1 MQGQIENEK
10 KTAGK
15 TAQKL
20 FENKKLLKNVDQL
33 ATKSFV
39 PTKKVVSD
47 GPTLGANLGF
57 LKGFGETIKMFPTL
71 TGGVALNTI
80 LGVDPTSAV
89 DRASIAAETAFA
101 PQLVKQ
107 AAKFGPVTQ
116 KFLNIGLSPAA
127 AMRVAKVAQPAGI
140 ATLAGEGLYNVAK
153 YSKPNYYIGPDG
165 EPTFYKRE
173 KATDVLPTML
183 DVYEQADK
191 ISREQGIPYQEAL
204 KQVNFEKFER
214 LNRAGGGI
222 AGLSG
227 GDKSGPP
234 PEAGPN
240 SQGLSSL
247 MKRGTNI

>member
-1 MQGQIENEK
+1 
-10 KTAGK
+10 
-15 TAQKL
+15 
-20 FENKKLLKNVDQL
+20 
-33 ATKSFV
+33 V
-39 PTKKVVSD
+39 PT
-47 GPTLGANLGF
+47 PTATALITGA
-57 LKGFGETIKMFPTL
+57 
-71 TGGVALNTI
+71 
-80 LGVDPTSAV
+80 LGVDPTSAI
-89 DRASIAAETAFA
+89 DRASIGAEAALA

-107 AAKFGPVTQ
+107 ASKITSNPIYQ
-116 KFLNIGLSPAA
+116 RFLNLFLSPAA

-140 ATLAGEGLYNVAK
+140 TTLAGEGLYNVAK
-153 YSKPNYYIGPDG
+153 YSEPNYYIGPDG
-165 EPTFYKRE
+165 QPTFYKRE

-214 LNRAGGGI
+214 LNKAGGGI
-222 AGLSG
+222 AKLA
-227 GDKSGPP
+227 GDPSGPP